1 MTTITEGQWS
11 QFVDQ
16 TDSEERRAYSGRGM
30 YGKTCPAIVTD
41 LSVFYVGC
49 HARDVFGEDAFE
61 LEPTMGPNGFLG
73 SVLYFPNLEIV
84 EDY

>member
-1 MTTITEGQWS
+1 MRITEGQWA

-16 TDSEERRAYSGRGM
+16 TQSEERRAYSGRGM

-49 HARDVFGEDAFE
+49 HARDIFGEDAFE
-61 LEPTMGPNGFLG
+61 LLPRTDNMGL
-73 SVLYFPNLEIV
+73 STVVYFPGLEIV

>member
-1 MTTITEGQWS
+1 MRITEGQWA

-16 TDSEERRAYSGRGM
+16 TNGNERRAYSGRGM

-49 HARDVFGEDAFE
+49 HARDIFGEDAFE
-61 LEPTMGPNGFLG
+61 LLPRTDNMGL
-73 SVLYFPNLEIV
+73 STVVYFPGLEIV